1 MNNMSSKSI
10 KSTKSL
16 NNKSRL
22 LTEISQATS
31 QTYMQHNFQVVEF
44 LDPVNL
50 IDPNYLM
57 APMSQNVYDDYP

>member
-1 MNNMSSKSI
+1 MSSKSI

-57 APMSQNVYDDYP
+57 PPMSQNVYDDYP